1 MATRA
6 TGTFRIDNWDENEIL
21 QTDGGS
27 KVTNA
32 KVSRSFEGDLE
43 GNGIVEWLM
52 GYDEG
57 GSATFV
63 GLERVVGRVGDRT
76 GTFVPTARR
85 YLRRAGIQ
93 GPAARRPR
101 LRQGRTQRRARRGH
115 LRSRARAGRRKEHH
129 ARLRRLAARG
139 RAPGFAATSG
149 SIYDNRQTKVS
160 HIAFETPDRLVGQA
174 GLSPQLHR
182 GTAGSAP
189 FINVAVC
196 KSAKSIGHFRC
207 PSSKRTR
214 PAIPKAPSPPHMSS
228 RTSPSQLSAWPEN
241 VRRGR

>member
-1 MATRA
+1 MKEASMATRA
-6 TGTFRIDNWDENEIL
+6 TGAFRIDNRDENEIL

-32 KVSRSFEGDLE
+32 KVSRSFEGHLE

-63 GLERVVGRVGDRT
+63 GLERVVGRIGDRT
-76 GTFVPTARR
+76 GTFVLQHVGTFDGQVSKAQ
-85 YLRRAGIQ
+85 LTVV
-93 GPAARRPR
+93 PR
-101 LRQGRTQRRARRGH
+101 LRQGRTQRPPQRGH

-160 HIAFETPDRLVGQA
+160 HTAFQTPHRLVGQA

-182 GTAGSAP
+182 GREPVVQAQT
-189 FINVAVC
+189 
-196 KSAKSIGHFRC
+196 
-207 PSSKRTR
+207 
-214 PAIPKAPSPPHMSS
+214 PP
-228 RTSPSQLSAWPEN
+228 
-241 VRRGR
+241 